1 MIFPSSDI
9 SKSLK
14 NLGLNKSDTVMIH
27 GDAGV
32 AAQYIWDNSND
43 PVSEFIKCLIA
54 YFENGTVI
62 VPTFTY
68 SATKGE
74 VFKPE
79 EAPSQVGLFSEK
91 FRQIKG
97 VVRSHHPIFSVGCI
111 GEKAKYF
118 ANSRLT
124 DCFGDQT
131 LFDKLYNKD
140 VKLIAL
146 GCGLE
151 RLTFVHYIEQALNVP
166 YRFFKEFNGSIKL
179 GSTLENLVVRYFVR
193 NLDINTELDFS
204 NLEKEA
210 ISNKK
215 MTKTSIGRFP
225 VRLITAQD
233 FFKIAKNLLK
243 DDLYALI
250 KDSK

>member
-43 PVSEFIKCLIA
+43 PVSDFIKRLIA

-79 EAPSQVGLFSEK
+79 EAPSSW
-91 FRQIKG
+91 
-97 VVRSHHPIFSVGCI
+97 
-111 GEKAKYF
+111 
-118 ANSRLT
+118 
-124 DCFGDQT
+124 DW
-131 LFDKLYNKD
+131 
-140 VKLIAL
+140 L
-146 GCGLE
+146 GQQ
-151 RLTFVHYIEQALNVP
+151 R
-166 YRFFKEFNGSIKL
+166 
-179 GSTLENLVVRYFVR
+179 
-193 NLDINTELDFS
+193 D
-204 NLEKEA
+204 
-210 ISNKK
+210 
-215 MTKTSIGRFP
+215 
-225 VRLITAQD
+225 
-233 FFKIAKNLLK
+233 
-243 DDLYALI
+243 
-250 KDSK
+250 

>member
-9 SKSLK
+9 SKSLE

-97 VVRSHHPIFSVGCI
+97 VIRSHHPIFSVGCI
-111 GEKAKYF
+111 GEKANYF

-124 DCFGDQT
+124 DCFGNQT

-151 RLTFVHYIEQALNVP
+151 RLTFVHYIEQSLNVP
-166 YRFFKEFNGSIKL
+166 YRVFKEFN
-179 GSTLENLVVRYFVR
+179 
-193 NLDINTELDFS
+193 
-204 NLEKEA
+204 
-210 ISNKK
+210 
-215 MTKTSIGRFP
+215 
-225 VRLITAQD
+225 
-233 FFKIAKNLLK
+233 
-243 DDLYALI
+243 
-250 KDSK
+250 

>member
-43 PVSEFIKCLIA
+43 PVSDFIKRLIA

-97 VVRSHHPIFSVGCI
+97 VVRSNHPIFSVGCI
-111 GEKAKYF
+111 GEKSKIF
-118 ANSRLT
+118 RKLKVNRLFWRSNS
-124 DCFGDQT
+124 
-131 LFDKLYNKD
+131 
-140 VKLIAL
+140 I
-146 GCGLE
+146 
-151 RLTFVHYIEQALNVP
+151 
-166 YRFFKEFNGSIKL
+166 
-179 GSTLENLVVRYFVR
+179 
-193 NLDINTELDFS
+193 
-204 NLEKEA
+204 
-210 ISNKK
+210 
-215 MTKTSIGRFP
+215 
-225 VRLITAQD
+225 
-233 FFKIAKNLLK
+233 
-243 DDLYALI
+243 
-250 KDSK
+250 